1 MPKKRRPELAG
12 DSLIMWRF
20 KASERGFSLIEV
32 LIAVIIF
39 GVGLLAVASL
49 QSVARKSSY
58 EAVQRT
64 TAVHLA
70 NSLLERMRANPRA
83 LENYLGG
90 LGERTLS
97 EAAPP
102 AVATGCVT
110 ASCSAS
116 ALAAVDVD
124 QWWGLVIGDS
134 EQVGGE
140 PVGGLVRPTVCIRG
154 ESDGATGA
162 YEVAIAWRG
171 TTEIDQGS
179 ADSCAELDAAY
190 GDFRRVVVVSSYLN
204 AL

>member
-1 MPKKRRPELAG
+1 MTMG
-12 DSLIMWRF
+12 GF
-20 KASERGFSLIEV
+20 KASGHGFTLIEV

-49 QSVARKSSY
+49 QGVARKSSY

-70 NSLLERMRANPRA
+70 NTMLERMRANPRA

-90 LGERTLS
+90 TSPRILS

-102 AVATGCVT
+102 AAATGCSA
-110 ASCSAS
+110 ASCSGS
-116 ALAAVDVD
+116 ELAAVDVA
-124 QWWGLVIGDS
+124 QWWGLVVGDS

-140 PVGGLVRPTVCIRG
+140 SVGGLVRPTVCIRG

-162 YEVAIAWRG
+162 YAVAIAWRG
-171 TTEIDQGS
+171 TTEIDQTGADLCGEGS
-179 ADSCAELDAAY
+179 AY
-190 GDFRRVVVVSSYLN
+190 GKFRRVVVVSSYLN

>member
-1 MPKKRRPELAG
+1 MNKTNANRSQRA
-12 DSLIMWRF
+12 F
-20 KASERGFSLIEV
+20 TLIEV

-49 QSVARKSSY
+49 QGVARKSSY

-70 NSLLERMRANPRA
+70 ESLLERMRANPQA
-83 LENYLGG
+83 LETYLGG
-90 LGERTLS
+90 LTERTLS

-102 AVATGCVT
+102 AAATGCNTVWPNT
-110 ASCSAS
+110 GCGAA
-116 ALAAVDVD
+116 ALAAVDIA
-124 QWWGLVIGDS
+124 QWWDLV
-134 EQVGGE
+134 VGTTEVVDGQ
-140 PVGGLVRPTVCIRG
+140 PVGGLVRPTACIRG

-162 YEVAIAWRG
+162 YEVAIVWRG
-171 TTEIDQGS
+171 SSEIDQTG
-179 ADSCAELDAAY
+179 ADRCAAADAAY

>member
-1 MPKKRRPELAG
+1 MGGL
-12 DSLIMWRF
+12 
-20 KASERGFSLIEV
+20 KASGRGFTLIEV

-49 QSVARKSSY
+49 QGVARKSSY

-83 LENYLGG
+83 LEDYLGG
-90 LGERTLS
+90 LGERVLS
-97 EAAPP
+97 DDTPP
-102 AVATGCVT
+102 ATATGCST
-110 ASCSAS
+110 TSCSAS
-116 ALAAVDVD
+116 ALAAVDVA
-124 QWWGLVIGDS
+124 QWWGLVVGNS
-134 EQVGGE
+134 ERVDGQS
-140 PVGGLVRPTVCIRG
+140 VGGLVRPTVCMRG

-171 TTEIDQGS
+171 TTEINQAG
-179 ADSCAELDAAY
+179 ADPCGESDTAY
-190 GDFRRVVVVSSYLN
+190 GDFRRVVVVSTYLN